1 MKLRSKTLVYSG
13 VIMVILVLILLII
26 SQIVFLNTYSDYESR
41 YSYHVLKDELTQFN
55 QTVSALNLTAKDWAQ
70 WDDAY
75 SFVSGNNPQFV
86 SSNLP
91 PNIFKKLNINMII
104 FVNNNGSIVYG
115 KAYDTQNNQYENLP
129 QNLSKFTTNST
140 LLAVNGSK
148 GVEGVINLPEGP
160 MIIVSK
166 PILNSHD
173 QGPVMGTLIM
183 GKYLRQPELNSLI
196 NIPNSTLSVESY
208 NSTSLP
214 PDYKSILPSLSN
226 STPWKEKVLGS
237 NSVAAYALINDVYG
251 NPGIILRSEMVRTL
265 YNSYL
270 SNVFYF
276 IGAILLVGIL
286 FVSLVLY
293 TLDRNVLN
301 RLDRLIKEIVDIGN
315 KGDIRRRVTVSGD
328 DELSDL
334 ADSINN
340 SLFSLQKSEKE
351 LENSEKKYRNIFENT
366 GTAVLITDE
375 DMTISL
381 INKTFENILNKEK
394 SQIIGKNWLNMI
406 APEDR
411 DRISDYHKISDTTN
425 GSDIVLKTY
434 DVQLNID
441 GEPRSFFATFD
452 FIPGTK
458 KSLISL
464 IDITERKKA
473 EILLKASIKEKE
485 LLLREIHHRVKNS
498 LQIISSLL
506 SLQADEIDD
515 KEIVERY
522 NESENRIHT
531 IALVH
536 ESLYNSNDISEIN
549 FHDYV
554 ESLVQ
559 NIKDSYNVNI
569 KNIKI
574 TLELDDYEL
583 GIETAIPL
591 GLIINE
597 LVSNAIKHAFMN
609 QEGNILLKLTK
620 SDDIYELTIRDDG
633 KGLRNDFDID
643 NEKSLGFILINALVK
658 QLEGEIEVLIDG
670 GSVFIIKFKELVY
683 NKRL

>member
-55 QTVSALNLTAKDWAQ
+55 QTVSALNLTTKDWAQ

-86 SSNLP
+86 ANNLP
-91 PNIFKKLNINMII
+91 PNIFKKLHVNIII
-104 FVNNNGSIVYG
+104 FVNKNGSIVYG
-115 KAYDTQNNQYENLP
+115 KAYDIQNNQYEDLP
-129 QNLSKFTTNST
+129 QNLSKFTTNSK
-140 LLAVNGSK
+140 LLAVNGSN

-166 PILNSHD
+166 PILTSHD

-183 GKYLRQPELNSLI
+183 GRYLRQPELNSLI
-196 NIPNSTLSVESY
+196 NIPNSTISVESY

-226 STPWKEKVLGS
+226 STPWNEKVLGS

-301 RLDRLIKEIVDIGN
+301 RLDKLIKEIVDIGN
-315 KGDIRRRVTVSGD
+315 KGDIRRRVTVSGE

-334 ADSINN
+334 ASSINN
-340 SLFSLQKSEKE
+340 SLFSLQQSEKE

-366 GTAVLITDE
+366 GTAVLIAEE

-394 SQIIGKNWLNMI
+394 NEIIGKNWINMI
-406 APEDR
+406 DPEDR
-411 DRISDYHKISDTTN
+411 ERIMNYHKISDTSE

-441 GEPRSFFATFD
+441 GEPRNFFATFD

-473 EILLKASIKEKE
+473 EILLNASLKEKE

-515 KEIVERY
+515 KEIIERY

-549 FHDYV
+549 FHEYV
-554 ESLVQ
+554 ENLVE
-559 NIKDSYNVNI
+559 NIKDSYSLDTN
-569 KNIKI
+569 NIKI

-597 LVSNAIKHAFMN
+597 LVSNAIKHAFKN
-609 QEGNILLKLTK
+609 QKGNILLKLTK
-620 SDDIYELTIRDDG
+620 NDDIYELTIKDDG

-658 QLEGEIEVLIDG
+658 QLEGEIEVLIDN
-670 GSVFIIKFKELVY
+670 GSIFKINFKELEY

>member
-375 DMTISL
+375 DMKISL

>member
-1 MKLRSKTLVYSG
+1 
-13 VIMVILVLILLII
+13 MVILVLILLII

-375 DMTISL
+375 DMKISL

>member
-1 MKLRSKTLVYSG
+1 
-13 VIMVILVLILLII
+13 
-26 SQIVFLNTYSDYESR
+26 
-41 YSYHVLKDELTQFN
+41 
-55 QTVSALNLTAKDWAQ
+55 
-70 WDDAY
+70 
-75 SFVSGNNPQFV
+75 
-86 SSNLP
+86 
-91 PNIFKKLNINMII
+91 
-104 FVNNNGSIVYG
+104 
-115 KAYDTQNNQYENLP
+115 
-129 QNLSKFTTNST
+129 
-140 LLAVNGSK
+140 
-148 GVEGVINLPEGP
+148 

-375 DMTISL
+375 DMKISL

>member
-375 DMTISL
+375 DMKISL

-411 DRISDYHKISDTTN
+411 ERISNYHKISDTTN

>member
-13 VIMVILVLILLII
+13 VIMVILVLILLVI

-115 KAYDTQNNQYENLP
+115 KAYNTQNNQYENLP

-270 SNVFYF
+270 SNVVYF

-366 GTAVLITDE
+366 GTAVLIADE

-411 DRISDYHKISDTTN
+411 DRISNYHKISDTNN

-473 EILLKASIKEKE
+473 EILLKASLKEKE

-559 NIKDSYNVNI
+559 NIKDSYNIDI
-569 KNIKI
+569 KNIII

-597 LVSNAIKHAFMN
+597 LVSNAIKHAFIN

-620 SDDIYELTIRDDG
+620 SDDIYELTISDDG
-633 KGLRNDFDID
+633 KGLRNDFDMD